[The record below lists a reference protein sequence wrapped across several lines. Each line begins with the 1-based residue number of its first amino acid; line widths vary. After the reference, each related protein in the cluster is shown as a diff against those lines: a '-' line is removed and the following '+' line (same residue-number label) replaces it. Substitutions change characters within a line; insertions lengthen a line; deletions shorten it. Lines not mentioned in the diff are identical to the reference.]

1 MQVDLDKSF
10 ELMKQLHF
18 SLLNFIDDQENT
30 DEKFLQTILDK
41 NKIKENKY
49 YLISVLHFI
58 TKIADNH
65 HRSNC
70 FFNKLEKILKYLQN
84 EIRQYLINSEIFNI
98 FKSNYRILLFLI
110 HENIMTID
118 QYIADQLKIY
128 SKSIKYFWPE
138 IKEFIK
144 DEWIQD
150 SNQVLPEDFD
160 EKRKIGEND
169 SQICQ
174 LIRKDS
180 VDEFISYCKKE
191 KYQLNSLIE
200 YSIYETNSFLIKME
214 RVTLIEYAAFFG
226 SIQIFKYLR
235 SKKVIE
241 NNSLYTYAVHGNNL
255 EIIDLIEKNNHKMMK
270 RYCEQYLFESL
281 QFHNNEMTNH
291 IKNKYFSKGKSFYIE
306 PLIKKS
312 LKNHNLGFIDA
323 SLINESSFFYLTQY
337 DYPLFV
343 DILLK
348 TKNINVNEKVIRVVF
363 IILV

>member
-1 MQVDLDKSF
+1 
-10 ELMKQLHF
+10 
-18 SLLNFIDDQENT
+18 
-30 DEKFLQTILDK
+30 
-41 NKIKENKY
+41 
-49 YLISVLHFI
+49 
-58 TKIADNH
+58 
-65 HRSNC
+65 
-70 FFNKLEKILKYLQN
+70 
-84 EIRQYLINSEIFNI
+84 
-98 FKSNYRILLFLI
+98 
-110 HENIMTID
+110 
-118 QYIADQLKIY
+118 
-128 SKSIKYFWPE
+128 
-138 IKEFIK
+138 
-144 DEWIQD
+144 
-150 SNQVLPEDFD
+150 
-160 EKRKIGEND
+160 
-169 SQICQ
+169 
-174 LIRKDS
+174 
-180 VDEFISYCKKE
+180 
-191 KYQLNSLIE
+191 
-200 YSIYETNSFLIKME
+200 ME
-214 RVTLIEYAAFFG
+214 RVTLIEYAAFYG